1 MKRVAFVLVALAALG
16 VAGYALFMY
25 GTQPLGARVHPEMR
39 AEFEARP
46 GAIYAHIFGASVA
59 LLLGPLQFLNG
70 LRAARPTLHRALGW
84 AYLALGVFVGGLAGL
99 YVAFFAFG
107 GTVSTSGFALLAVLW
122 LYTGARA
129 VLTAKARDF
138 GAHRR
143 WMVRNFALALAA
155 VTLRIGLGIGFAS
168 GLAFETFYPPLAWLS
183 WVPNLLLAEWLL
195 ARERWGRNEPV
206 ASGAP
211 RG

>member
-1 MKRVAFVLVALAALG
+1 MKRVAFVLVALAAFA

-59 LLLGPLQFLNG
+59 LLLGPWQFLNR
-70 LRAARPTLHRALGW
+70 LRVAQPGLHRALGW
-84 AYLALGVFVGGLAGL
+84 AYHALGVGVGGLAGL

-107 GTVSTSGFALLAVLW
+107 GAVSTSGFALLAVVW

-129 VLTAKARDF
+129 VLSAKARDF
-138 GAHRR
+138 AAHRR

-155 VTLRIGLGIGFAS
+155 VTLRIGLGLGFAS
-168 GLAFETFYPPLAWLS
+168 GLPFETFYPPLAWLS
-183 WVPNLLLAEWLL
+183 WVPNLLLAELL
-195 ARERWGRNEPV
+195 LSRERNT
-206 ASGAP
+206 
-211 RG
+211 

>member
-1 MKRVAFVLVALAALG
+1 MKRVGFALVVLLSVG
-16 VAGYALFMY
+16 VAGYALFTY
-25 GTQPLGARVHPEMR
+25 GTQPLGAGVHPDMR

-59 LLLGPLQFLNG
+59 LILGPWQFLNG
-70 LRAARPTLHRALGW
+70 LRTARPALHRALGW
-84 AYLALGVFVGGLAGL
+84 AYLAFGVGVGGAAGL
-99 YVAFFAFG
+99 CVAFFAFG
-107 GTVSTSGFALLAVLW
+107 GAVSTSGFAVLAVVW
-122 LYTGARA
+122 LYTGARS
-129 VLTAKARDF
+129 VLSAKARDF
-138 GAHRR
+138 DAHRR

-155 VTLRIGLGIGFAS
+155 VTLRIGLGLGFAS

-195 ARERWGRNEPV
+195 ARERWERNEPV

>member
-16 VAGYALFMY
+16 VAGYALVVY
-25 GTQPLGARVHPEMR
+25 GTRPLGAGVHPDMR

-46 GAIYAHIFGASVA
+46 AAIYAHIFGASVA
-59 LLLGPLQFLNG
+59 LLLGPWQFLNG
-70 LRAARPTLHRALGW
+70 LRVARPGLHRALGW
-84 AYLALGVFVGGLAGL
+84 AYLALGVGAGGVAGL

-107 GTVSTSGFALLAVLW
+107 GAVSTSGFAVLAVVW

-129 VLTAKARDF
+129 LLTAKARDF
-138 GAHRR
+138 DAHRR

-168 GLAFETFYPPLAWLS
+168 GLPFETFYPPLAWLS
-183 WVPNLLLAEWLL
+183 WVPNLLLAELL
-195 ARERWGRNEPV
+195 LSRDR
-206 ASGAP
+206 
-211 RG
+211 

>member
-1 MKRVAFVLVALAALG
+1 MKRVGFALVAVLSVL

-25 GTQPLGARVHPEMR
+25 GTQPLGARVHPQMR

-46 GAIYAHIFGASVA
+46 VAIYAHIFGASVA
-59 LLLGPLQFLNG
+59 LLLGPVQFLKG
-70 LRAARPTLHRALGW
+70 LRVARPALHRALGW

-107 GTVSTSGFALLAVLW
+107 GAVSTSGFAVLAVVW

-138 GAHRR
+138 DAHRR

-155 VTLRIGLGIGFAS
+155 VTLRIGLGIGFGS
-168 GLAFETFYPPLAWLS
+168 GLAFEVFYPPLAWLS
-183 WVPNLLLAEWLL
+183 WVPNLLLAELL
-195 ARERWGRNEPV
+195 LSRER
-206 ASGAP
+206 
-211 RG
+211 